1 MREEKQMEVK
11 DLDSKP
17 FFSVLVPVYNQ
28 EKYLPE
34 CIESVLN
41 QTFKDFELVLV
52 DDGSTDSSGKLCDQY
67 AEQHPRFITVVHK
80 KNQGLLFAR
89 RTGIENAKGEYYL
102 FLDADD
108 YFCGNALKTI
118 YSQIE
123 KKTVQMVIFNAS
135 LHADFKLKLNNYP
148 YEDGTVIQE
157 KQKKD
162 FLMEFCG
169 THTFNN
175 MCFKCIHNSLVDLHD
190 YDNGVGVG
198 YGEDLF
204 QSIPL
209 VDRAESFCILQAPLY
224 FYRQHAESM
233 THYYNPAQFESLKIV
248 CGRLIAYCQ
257 KWQSEYKILLIN
269 KACEYAGNECYRT
282 AKNVLK
288 SSDKFDVK
296 CNYLAELKKDEFYKM
311 CIENQSMCDHLRMYE
326 KFILFSV
333 KSNSHMMQRIVS
345 KIFSCAN
352 RLRGN

>member
-1 MREEKQMEVK
+1 MGVK
-11 DLDSKP
+11 NIDSKP

-34 CIESVLN
+34 CIDSVLN
-41 QTFKDFELVLV
+41 QTYKNFELILV
-52 DDGSTDSSGKLCDQY
+52 DDGSTDSSGKICDQY
-67 AEQHPRFITVVHK
+67 AKKHPCIITVVHQ

-89 RTGIENAKGEYYL
+89 RTGIENAKGEYFL

-108 YFCGNALKTI
+108 SFCSTAMETLCNSIKAH
-118 YSQIE
+118 S
-123 KKTVQMVIFNAS
+123 VQMVIFDAS
-135 LHADFKLKLNNYP
+135 VQADFKSKLNNYP
-148 YEDGTVIQE
+148 YEDSTVIQK

-175 MCFKCIHNSLVDLHD
+175 MCFKCIHSALVDLCD
-190 YDNGVGVG
+190 YDDGAGVG

-209 VDRAESFCILQAPLY
+209 VDRAESFCILQVPLY

-233 THYYNPAQFESLKIV
+233 THYYNPTQFESLKIV
-248 CGRLIAYCQ
+248 CGRLMAYSQ
-257 KWQSEYKILLIN
+257 KWQSEYKILLID

-288 SSDKFDVK
+288 SNDKFDVK
-296 CNYLAELKKDEFYKM
+296 LNYLAELKKDEFYNKH
-311 CIENQSMCDHLRMYE
+311 IENKRMRSHLRIYE
-326 KFILFSV
+326 KFILFAV
-333 KSNSHMMQRIVS
+333 KSNSYMMQRIVS
-345 KIFSCAN
+345 EIFSCAS
-352 RLRGN
+352 RLKRN

>member
-1 MREEKQMEVK
+1 MEVNNI
-11 DLDSKP
+11 DSKP

-41 QTFKDFELVLV
+41 QTFKDFELILV
-52 DDGSTDSSGKLCDQY
+52 DDGSTDSSGMLCDQY
-67 AEQHPRFITVVHK
+67 AQEHPRIITAIHQ

-89 RTGIENAKGEYYL
+89 RTGIENANGEFYL

-123 KKTVQMVIFNAS
+123 KKSVQMVFFNAS
-135 LHADFKLKLNNYP
+135 LQADFKSKLNNYP
-148 YEDGTVIQE
+148 YEDGTVLE
-157 KQKKD
+157 GKQKNV
-162 FLMEFCG
+162 FLMAFCG
-169 THTFNN
+169 THMFNN
-175 MCFKCIHNSLVDLHD
+175 MCFKCIHSSLIDLHD
-190 YDNGVGVG
+190 YIDGVGVG

-233 THYYNPAQFESLKIV
+233 THYYNPAQFESLKNV
-248 CGRLIAYCQ
+248 CGRLMAYSQ
-257 KWQSEYKILLIN
+257 KWQGEYKIPLID
-269 KACEYAGNECYRT
+269 KAYEYAGNECYRT

-288 SSDKFDVK
+288 SNDEFGVK
-296 CNYLAELKKDEFYKM
+296 RNYLAELKKDVFYKKYVENKRM
-311 CIENQSMCDHLRMYE
+311 CSHLRMYE
-326 KFILFSV
+326 KFILFAV
-333 KSNSHMMQRIVS
+333 KSNSYMMQRIVS
-345 KIFSCAN
+345 EIFSCAS
-352 RLRGN
+352 RLKRN